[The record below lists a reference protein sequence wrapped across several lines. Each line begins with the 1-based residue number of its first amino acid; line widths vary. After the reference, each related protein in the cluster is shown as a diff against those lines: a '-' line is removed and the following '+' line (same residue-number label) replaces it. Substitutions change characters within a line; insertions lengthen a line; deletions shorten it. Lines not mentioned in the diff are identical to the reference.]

1 MKNNNKLTLI
11 PVMLCFFA
19 MGFVDMVGIASNYVK
34 EDLNLNDATANMFP
48 SLVFFWF
55 LIFSVPTGMLMNKIG
70 RKNTVLLSLVVT
82 IISLLLP
89 LFGETFGL
97 MLVSFSLLGIGNT
110 LMQTSLNPMVSMVI
124 KGKLASTLTFGQFV
138 KAIASFLAPYIAM
151 WGAMATIPSFGYGWR
166 VLFPIYMII
175 GVAAAMF
182 LAVTAIPEEKTEGK
196 TSGFMDSVRLLG
208 KPIVLLSFIGI
219 MCHVG
224 IDVGTNTTAPKI
236 LIERLGWSLNEAAFA
251 TSLYFIF
258 RTLGCLTGSFFL
270 RIMKARTFFVIS
282 VVMMALSMIGMF
294 VGTSQAVIYAAIAL
308 VGYGN
313 SNIFSIVF
321 SQALISEPGHKNEV
335 SGLMI
340 MGLFGG
346 TVFPLFM
353 GFASDAIGQTG
364 AVAVMAVGVVYLFTY
379 INKVKQ

>member
-1 MKNNNKLTLI
+1 MKTNKLTLVPI
-11 PVMLCFFA
+11 MLCFFA

-34 EDLNLNDATANMFP
+34 EDLCLNDATANIFP

-55 LIFSVPTGMLMNKIG
+55 LLFSVPTGILMNRIG
-70 RKNTVLLSLVVT
+70 KKKTVLLSLAVT
-82 IISLLLP
+82 TLSLILP
-89 LFGETFGL
+89 LFGETFTL
-97 MLVSFSLLGIGNT
+97 MLISFSLLGIGNT
-110 LMQTSLNPMVSMVI
+110 LMQTSLNPLVSMVI
-124 KGKLASTLTFGQFV
+124 KGNLASTLTFGQFV

-151 WGAMATIPSFGYGWR
+151 WGAMATIPNFGLGWR
-166 VLFPIYMII
+166 ILFPIYMII
-175 GVAAAMF
+175 GVAAAAS
-182 LAVTAIPEEKTEGK
+182 LAITAIPDENTNDK
-196 TSGFMDSVRLLG
+196 TSNLTDSVRLLCR
-208 KPIVLLSFIGI
+208 PIVLLSFIGI

-258 RTLGCLTGSFFL
+258 RTVGCLTGAFFL
-270 RIMKARTFFVIS
+270 RVMKARTFFFVS
-282 VVMMALSMIGMF
+282 VVMMTLSMLGMLF
-294 VGTSQAVIYAAIAL
+294 GTSQTAIYAAIAL

-321 SQALISEPGHKNEV
+321 SQALISVPEHKNEV

-346 TVFPLFM
+346 TVFPLLM
-353 GFASDAIGQTG
+353 GVASDAVGQVG
-364 AVAVMAVGVVYLFTY
+364 AVAVMAVGVAYLYTY
-379 INKVKQ
+379 INKVRQ